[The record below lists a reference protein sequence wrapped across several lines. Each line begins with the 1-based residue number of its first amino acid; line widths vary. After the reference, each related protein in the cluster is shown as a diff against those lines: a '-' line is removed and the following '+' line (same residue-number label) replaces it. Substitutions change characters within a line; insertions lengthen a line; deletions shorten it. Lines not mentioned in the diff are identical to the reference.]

1 MSLKTGS
8 GTQSGNIAPT
18 RESVTQGIVSAIML
32 SCLMSSPAFAAT
44 LDPIQNIVN
53 EIVTALTG
61 PLGIAIGTLII
72 AGTGLGAAMGR
83 LEWRTFFM
91 AFIGLVMV
99 YGAATIVA
107 GIVATAGT
115 GGGTPPAPVN
125 P

>member
-1 MSLKTGS
+1 MSKTL
-8 GTQSGNIAPT
+8 
-18 RESVTQGIVSAIML
+18 RDCAILLMA
-32 SCLMSSPAFAAT
+32 CLAASPAFAAT
-44 LDPIQNIVN
+44 LDPIQNIVD

-107 GIVATAGT
+107 GIVSTAGT
-115 GGGTPPAPVN
+115 GSTPPAPS

>member
-18 RESVTQGIVSAIML
+18 RESITQGIVSAIML
-32 SCLMSSPAFAAT
+32 SCLIASPAFAAT

-107 GIVATAGT
+107 GIVSTAGT
-115 GGGTPPAPVN
+115 TTTTPPSP
-125 P
+125 

>member
-18 RESVTQGIVSAIML
+18 RESITQGIVSAIML
-32 SCLMSSPAFAAT
+32 SCLISSPAFAAT

-115 GGGTPPAPVN
+115 GSAPTTPTSP
-125 P
+125 

>member
-1 MSLKTGS
+1 MSLKIDS

-18 RESVTQGIVSAIML
+18 RESITQGIVSAIML
-32 SCLMSSPAFAAT
+32 SCLISSPAFAAT

-61 PLGIAIGTLII
+61 PLGIALGTLII

-107 GIVATAGT
+107 GIVSTAGT
-115 GGGTPPAPVN
+115 GSTPPPVT

>member
-1 MSLKTGS
+1 MSLKIDS

-18 RESVTQGIVSAIML
+18 RESITQGIVSAIML
-32 SCLMSSPAFAAT
+32 SCLISSPAFAAT

-53 EIVTALTG
+53 EIVAALTG

-107 GIVATAGT
+107 GIVTTAGT
-115 GGGTPPAPVN
+115 GSTPAPVT

>member
-1 MSLKTGS
+1 M
-8 GTQSGNIAPT
+8 P
-18 RESVTQGIVSAIML
+18 RML
-32 SCLMSSPAFAAT
+32 RDCAFLLVACLMATPALAAT
-44 LDPIQNIVN
+44 LDPIQNIVD

-107 GIVATAGT
+107 GIVATA
-115 GGGTPPAPVN
+115 A
-125 P
+125 

>member
-1 MSLKTGS
+1 MSLKIDS
-8 GTQSGNIAPT
+8 GTRSGNIAPT
-18 RESVTQGIVSAIML
+18 RESITQGIVSAIML
-32 SCLMSSPAFAAT
+32 SCLISSPAFAAT

-61 PLGIAIGTLII
+61 PLGIALGTLII

-107 GIVATAGT
+107 GIVSTAGT
-115 GGGTPPAPVN
+115 GSTPPPVT

>member
-1 MSLKTGS
+1 M
-8 GTQSGNIAPT
+8 P
-18 RESVTQGIVSAIML
+18 RML
-32 SCLMSSPAFAAT
+32 RACAFLLAACLMATPALAAT
-44 LDPIQNIVN
+44 LDPIQNIVD

-107 GIVATAGT
+107 GIVATA
-115 GGGTPPAPVN
+115 A
-125 P
+125 

>member
-1 MSLKTGS
+1 MPK
-8 GTQSGNIAPT
+8 
-18 RESVTQGIVSAIML
+18 ML
-32 SCLMSSPAFAAT
+32 RDCAFLLTACLMASPALAAT
-44 LDPIQNIVN
+44 LDPIQSIVD

-61 PLGIAIGTLII
+61 PLGVALGTLII

-107 GIVATAGT
+107 GIVATA
-115 GGGTPPAPVN
+115 A
-125 P
+125 